1 MGKLLGPMRIKDDA
15 AGDWLVEIVGKV
27 CAVFE
32 PAFENVAVPG
42 RISGSLR
49 QFTSFDVLPH
59 AGVLV
64 GVVEDDSV
72 LRVRGLIGFSGFC
85 RRGV

>member
-1 MGKLLGPMRIKDDA
+1 MRIKDDA

-64 GVVEDDSV
+64 GVVEGNGV
-72 LRVRGLIGFSGFC
+72 LRVQCLIGFRGFC